1 MSAIKVRMIKLELM
15 VSESKLAQYGGI
27 QKYKELLYD
36 ILDRYGN
43 EEYFDKDM
51 IKEQAAGG

>member
-1 MSAIKVRMIKLELM
+1 MLVKAKLVKLE
-15 VSESKLAQYGGI
+15 VIISESKLAQYGGL

-51 IKEQAAGG
+51 IKEQAGG